1 MGNVWS
7 VLGSSVGAVGRL
19 IRRPVALTVVAVM
32 LAVLGASTIAYAV
45 TRPDPN
51 RPPVAAGIQD
61 ASAGV
66 PAPVLPQAPGSAGAA
81 ATPIASAGATS
92 SAGTSRRTGAVPPPL
107 PAAEVV
113 PLLSAGS
120 PKPADSPSGSPAPAR
135 PTTTPA
141 PRVTPTPARPTA
153 TPARTAATPA
163 RTTPTPTRTT
173 AQRTLPIPLSTSA
186 PVRVVIQRLGVDRK
200 PIALGLT
207 KAGELE
213 VPGTAEDLGWYTGGP
228 TPGAMGAAVIAGHV
242 SYNKPGVFY
251 RLATLQRGDVV
262 EVTRKDGS
270 TAVFTVSGTR
280 TYPKDKFPTADV
292 YGFVDRAAL
301 RLITCGGD
309 YNANTRHFE
318 DNIVVYADMTSV
330 KGPR

>member
-19 IRRPVALTVVAVM
+19 IRRPVVLTVVAVM

-141 PRVTPTPARPTA
+141 PRVTPTPAR
-153 TPARTAATPA
+153 TAATPA
-163 RTTPTPTRTT
+163 QTTPTPTRTT

>member
-1 MGNVWS
+1 VAVGNVWS

-19 IRRPVALTVVAVM
+19 IRRPVVLTVVAVM

-81 ATPIASAGATS
+81 ATPIAPAGATS

-120 PKPADSPSGSPAPAR
+120 PKPAATTSGSPAPAR

-141 PRVTPTPARPTA
+141 PRVTPTPARATA

-163 RTTPTPTRTT
+163 RTT

>member
-19 IRRPVALTVVAVM
+19 IRRPVVLTVVAVM

-141 PRVTPTPARPTA
+141 PRVTPTPARATA
-153 TPARTAATPA
+153 TPARA
-163 RTTPTPTRTT
+163 T

-200 PIALGLT
+200 PIELGLT

>member
-1 MGNVWS
+1 VAVGNVWS

-19 IRRPVALTVVAVM
+19 IRRPVVLTVVAVM

-51 RPPVAAGIQD
+51 RPPVAAGIRD

-81 ATPIASAGATS
+81 ATPIDSAGATS

-120 PKPADSPSGSPAPAR
+120 PKPAHTTSGSPAPAR
-135 PTTTPA
+135 PTSTPA
-141 PRVTPTPARPTA
+141 PRVTPTPARVTPTPARPTA
-153 TPARTAATPA
+153 TPA
-163 RTTPTPTRTT
+163 RTT

-280 TYPKDKFPTADV
+280 TYPKEKFPTADV